1 MKTTDDAW
9 DTHITDIKLLPGG
22 LAVLAGPDVRV
33 FTTAVRMAIQETIM
47 GYLAF
52 RNQ

>member
-1 MKTTDDAW
+1 MKTTDDTR
-9 DTHITDIKLLPGG
+9 DPHITDIKLLPGG
-22 LAVLAGPDVRV
+22 LAVLAGHDVKV
-33 FTTAVRMAIQETIM
+33 FTTAVRIAIQETSI